1 MFLVNAEPTYSKDS
15 NILCRVIIQADETP
29 ETFPADGGGVD
40 GMADEM
46 LIDRGSI
53 LYDVSA
59 GKRYFM
65 DENREYWIEYGT
77 GTTEP
82 AVPTDDS
89 EETPGE

>member
-1 MFLVNAEPTYSKDS
+1 MFLINEEPTYSKGNDV
-15 NILCRVIIQADETP
+15 LRRVIIQADETP
-29 ETFPADGGGVD
+29 SVFPADGGGVD
-40 GMADEM
+40 GLADEV

-65 DENREYWIEYGT
+65 DENRENWIEYGT